1 MRLFILLVLLVKQSY
16 SPSGTRF
23 NCDKHNDDFE
33 FCEKQSSK
41 CYRETNMNCT
51 TKYCDCLKDIKVES
65 TCKEYVV
72 DLCED
77 AKKLHPKKI
86 ITEEN
91 LMKDLVIMKKLVA
104 PVNELREYCYNG
116 SQFDVEFNNV
126 KDRKMAALGDFS
138 KMKIAT
144 AIVLNDLFSR
154 PNKSTH
160 CKRATDSFQTVI
172 LEMNEE
178 TFSQMPISFD
188 NWHCG
193 WSLGYTARLILRA
206 TAIIS
211 TPNRILSF
219 NHCCAIQRNCYFIN
233 TTKTICDENFE
244 KCLQDTVNS
253 DEDEKSGT
261 TVFQKIIQELHSWN
275 SDVAYDNSHL
285 MGIGIKLK
293 FYRYSFLEYEYM
305 TFSTNDE
312 QSMKDLN
319 SLYNTNTSIN
329 HCCAE
334 HLNCYMEQNGKETC
348 DTSLSNCYKKAISP
362 MTSYK
367 LSCESLFNN
376 SSGEFEDKDYEA
388 FQVSKIHTEI
398 ETFDGEENQEIQV
411 SDIVNFTITRIKV
424 FRLSSN
430 GLVDSNIREKFN
442 RNFYKYGWPKRVI
455 IDSCAMIFEEC
466 RRYENMNIC
475 FKKLQICLD
484 DIEEKSEEFQVT
496 LKEFNL
502 MVSSRIQNA
511 TPEETIKSIEEIKK
525 IIKKLKED
533 IEILESN
540 QFPLWASYLTLI
552 VEICFIFYTI
562 VKCFLKTWEKKK
574 LRMDPLVPV
583 ESGESLVR
591 YNASSQQ
598 AVIEHDGT
606 E

>member
-388 FQVSKIHTEI
+388 FQVSI
-398 ETFDGEENQEIQV
+398 
-411 SDIVNFTITRIKV
+411 
-424 FRLSSN
+424 
-430 GLVDSNIREKFN
+430 
-442 RNFYKYGWPKRVI
+442 I